1 MRIIKGN
8 RYDWEVVIGLEV
20 HAQVISNSKL
30 FSSASAKTYDALPNT
45 QVSLF
50 DVAMP
55 GMLPVLNEYCIYQ
68 AVKTGIALSC
78 QINKYSAFDR
88 KNYFYPDLPSGY
100 QITQFYYPIATQGKI
115 VLEDHDM
122 KEIRIARIHLE
133 QDAGK
138 SIHESNKTYLDFNR
152 VGIALM
158 EIVSEPDLRSAEEV
172 AEYLKKLRMILRFI
186 ETCDGDME
194 KGSLRCDANVS
205 VKPVGSSELG
215 VRSEIKNLN
224 SIRYVMQA
232 IEYEANKQVNALENG
247 EILTQNTLLFDVDLG
262 QTRVIRTKED
272 AHDYRYF
279 PDPDLFPLKIDDQYI
294 NHVKSSLPEL
304 PMQKRD
310 RYISDFNLSKYDA
323 GILSSDKDVAIYFEK
338 VVEKHDAKLAAS
350 WITGELFSRLN
361 KLGITINESSVKAEH
376 LIQLLDLMVDN
387 TISWKIAKQVFDMMF
402 ESGKSPALIVNEHGL
417 RQLSDTNVLFAV
429 VEKVL
434 KDNTS
439 KVEEYKQG
447 KEKLFGYFVGQVMK
461 ATQGKANP
469 DIVNSIIKQQLE
481 NK

>member
-8 RYDWEVVIGLEV
+8 RCDWEVVIGLEV
-20 HAQVISNSKL
+20 HAQIISNSKL
-30 FSSASAKTYDALPNT
+30 FSSASAKAYDALPNT

-78 QINKYSAFDR
+78 QINKYSVFDR

-205 VKPVGSSELG
+205 VKPVGSSEFG

-294 NHVKSSLPEL
+294 SHVKSSLPEL

-323 GILSSDKDVAIYFEK
+323 GILSSDKDVAIYFER
-338 VVEKHDAKLAAS
+338 VIEKHNAKLAAS
-350 WITGELFSRLN
+350 WITGELFSKLN

-402 ESGKSPALIVNEHGL
+402 KSGKSPALIVNEYGL
-417 RQLSDTNVLFAV
+417 RQLSDTNALSAV

-434 KDNTS
+434 KDNIS

-461 ATQGKANP
+461 ETQGKANP